1 MLLCQPWKNTSDPS
15 GKRSLS
21 ERAVYARSCIGA
33 SVRTSREEK
42 ELKGSLPENL
52 VDQGQC
58 MRPNHSLRILHKSSA
73 TLSRLEIYFQMR
85 TCPAL
90 HLIQT
95 SLNTSRSPVVHGK
108 ILPRK
113 RSSISKLREAGSST
127 DHGPAQIERCYRWF
141 KKSAHPVQIVQVAL
155 TELAKV

>member
-58 MRPNHSLRILHKSSA
+58 MRPNHSLHKSSA

-85 TCPAL
+85 TCPPCTSSRL
-90 HLIQT
+90 HSIPPGAPL
-95 SLNTSRSPVVHGK
+95 SAGK
-108 ILPRK
+108 FFHVKDLQFP
-113 RSSISKLREAGSST
+113 REAGSST